1 MNKIY
6 WFPTV
11 AGLWVLFIGLGLCRF
26 SYTPLIPDL
35 INQGWVNQ
43 AQAGYL
49 GAINYLGYLLGALLA
64 KRISHIYPTPKLIRL
79 SLILAI
85 ISLGLCAINISFS
98 WLSIWRWLA
107 GLVGAFFM
115 VLTPSFIVKDIP
127 VTYQGRAV
135 GIIFT
140 GIGLS
145 IMISGF
151 AFPPLAKLHIALA
164 WLAMSLLALIGA
176 LIAWRTF
183 QPTSKYSNGSV
194 IKASSII
201 HSTQS
206 RNLTL
211 TAISYI
217 LFGIACVPYLLFL
230 ADYIHRQLHIS
241 SLASGIFWS
250 LFGIGALIGPFSFGW
265 LADKIGNYKS
275 LFVIYFFSFLG
286 GAMMIGHQINILYA
300 ISCFCMGAFLFGI
313 LTLTSLRTHEFVG
326 GELHSLYWGKMTLYY
341 AISQAGSAY
350 LMSFLLHRGV
360 SYTTCFSMAALLLL
374 LAAFITFFTKQKK
387 SLLGP

>member
-1 MNKIY
+1 MNKAY
-6 WFPTV
+6 WFPTI

-49 GAINYLGYLLGALLA
+49 GGINYLGYLLGALLA
-64 KRISHIYPTPKLIRL
+64 KRISNIYPAPKLIRL
-79 SLILAI
+79 SLVLAI

-115 VLTPSFIVKDIP
+115 VLTPSFIVKNIP
-127 VTYQGRAV
+127 TAYQGRAV

-140 GIGLS
+140 GIGLG
-145 IMISGF
+145 IMVSGLV
-151 AFPPLAKLHIALA
+151 FPPLAKLHISWA
-164 WLAMSLLALIGA
+164 WLVMSLLALIGTV
-176 LIAWRTF
+176 IAWRTF
-183 QPTSKYSNGSV
+183 QSTSTYNTSGTIKTPDV
-194 IKASSII
+194 I
-201 HSTQS
+201 HPTQS

-230 ADYIHRQLHIS
+230 PDYIHRQLHIS

-275 LFVIYFFSFLG
+275 LFVTYFFSFLG
-286 GAMMIGHQINILYA
+286 AAMMIGHQINILYV

-313 LTLTSLRTHEFVG
+313 LTLTSLRTQEFVG

-341 AISQAGSAY
+341 GVSQAGCAY
-350 LMSFLLHRGV
+350 LMSFLLHRGI
-360 SYTTCFSMAALLLL
+360 SYATCFSTAALIFL
-374 LAAFITFFTKQKK
+374 LAAFITFFTKQKEVPG
-387 SLLGP
+387 SR